1 MMTAIFKML
10 QPVDLAVLNFMYN
23 TFHCAF
29 MDKFMVLVNYLAY
42 QGIIW
47 IILGVTLLFFK
58 RTRVIGFAFLIALT
72 LSFLIGDV
80 GLKHFIMRSRPFID
94 NPDFILKV
102 SVPSGSSFPSTH
114 SAFAA
119 AIATVAIAKLNKLGR
134 IPLIC
139 MAITIIFS
147 RLYNYL
153 HYPSD
158 VVAGILLGVACGL
171 AALLIAGKFE
181 NKQKTVQ

>member
-10 QPVDLAVLNFMYN
+10 QPLDLAILNFIYN
-23 TFHCAF
+23 TFSCAF

-80 GLKHFIMRSRPFID
+80 GLKHFIMRSRPFVD
-94 NPDFILKV
+94 NPDFVLKV

-134 IPLIC
+134 IPLVC
-139 MAITIIFS
+139 VAITIIFS

-158 VVAGILLGVACGL
+158 VVAGILLGIVCGL
-171 AALLIAGKFE
+171 AALLIVKKFE
-181 NKQKTVQ
+181 EKKREIQ